1 MDRTGGAIYATV
13 CRGSVAPAST
23 NLRAQFERAF
33 PRRTNPEVRIFRAPG
48 RVNLIG
54 EHTDYNEGFVMPGAI
69 AFEHRVAVAANDSG
83 SLTIRDVKEA
93 RSCTFPVDDPDPQP
107 RHDWTDYVRG
117 VQIQLN
123 RLGYCIPGANL
134 LIDGHVPQ
142 GAGLSSSAA
151 LEVASALAL
160 LYACGCRLE
169 ARSIAQLCQRA
180 ENEFVG
186 ARCGIMDQVSSISG
200 RAGHAILLDCRSLE
214 AKYVPLPDNVALIIC
229 NTMVRHSIAA
239 GEYNQRRAEC
249 ERCVEY
255 FKSKR
260 DGIAALRDVT
270 EEDLQKYGHG
280 LPSPLLRRATHIVTE
295 DDRVLKAARAFETDE
310 LRAVGELMYQ
320 SHASLRDDYEVSCPE
335 LNVMV
340 ELAAAI
346 PGTYGSRMTGGGFGG
361 CTVSLVDRSAVERFT
376 EEVSAGYERATHIH
390 PDIFVTTL
398 ADGAGPLE

>member
-1 MDRTGGAIYATV
+1 V
-13 CRGSVAPAST
+13 KLAPPST
-23 NLRAQFERAF
+23 SNLRAQFEAAF
-33 PRRTNPEVRIFRAPG
+33 PRSANRDVRIFRAPG

-69 AFEHRVAVAANDSG
+69 AFEHRAAVSANDSG
-83 SLTIRDVKEA
+83 ALTIKDVQEA
-93 RSCTFPVDDPDPQP
+93 QSHTFRIDDPDPKP

-117 VQIQLN
+117 VQIQLS
-123 RLGYCIPGANL
+123 RLGCRIPGADL
-134 LIDGHVPQ
+134 LIEGHVPL

-160 LYACGCRLE
+160 LHACGRSLD
-169 ARSIAQLCQRA
+169 ARSVAQLCQRA

-186 ARCGIMDQVSSISG
+186 ARCGIMDQFSSISG

-214 AKYVPLPDNVALIIC
+214 ASYVPLPDSVALVIC

-270 EEDLQKYGHG
+270 EEDLKQYGSG
-280 LPSPLLRRATHIVTE
+280 LPKTLLRRARHIVTE
-295 DDRVLKAARAFETDE
+295 DDRVLKAARAFETDD
-310 LRAVGELMYQ
+310 LRAVGELMYR

-340 ELAAAI
+340 DLAAGV

-361 CTVSLVDRSAVERFT
+361 CSVSLVERGAVEQFT
-376 EEVSAGYERATHIH
+376 KEVAAGYERATHIH

>member
-1 MDRTGGAIYATV
+1 MKL
-13 CRGSVAPAST
+13 APTST
-23 NLRAQFERAF
+23 SNLRAQFEAAF
-33 PRRTNPEVRIFRAPG
+33 PRSANRDVRIVRAPG

-69 AFEHRVAVAANDSG
+69 AFEHRVAVSVNDSG
-83 SLTIRDVKEA
+83 ELAVRDVQEA
-93 RSCTFPVDDPDPQP
+93 QSHTFRIDDPDPKP
-107 RHDWTDYVRG
+107 RCDWTDYVRG
-117 VQIQLN
+117 VQIQLS
-123 RLGYCIPGANL
+123 RLGYRIPGADL
-134 LIDGHVPQ
+134 LIDGHVPM

-160 LYACGCRLE
+160 LRACGRSLD
-169 ARSIAQLCQRA
+169 ARSVAQLCQRA

-186 ARCGIMDQVSSISG
+186 ARCGIMDQFSSISG

-214 AKYVPLPDNVALIIC
+214 ASYVPLPDDVALVIC

-255 FKSKR
+255 FKTKR
-260 DGIAALRDVT
+260 NGVTALRDVI
-270 EEDLQKYGHG
+270 EDDLQQYGSR
-280 LPSPLLRRATHIVTE
+280 LPETLLRRARHIVSE
-295 DDRVLKAARAFETDE
+295 NARVLKAAHAFESDDIK
-310 LRAVGELMYQ
+310 AVGKLMYE
-320 SHASLRDDYEVSCPE
+320 SHASLRDDYEVSCRE

-340 ELAAAI
+340 QLAAAV

-361 CTVSLVDRSAVERFT
+361 CTVSLVDRGAVEQFT
-376 EEVSAGYERATHIH
+376 QEVAAGYERATGIR

-398 ADGAGPLE
+398 ADGAGPVE

>member
-1 MDRTGGAIYATV
+1 MA
-13 CRGSVAPAST
+13 SPASIET
-23 NLRAQFERAF
+23 LKAQFTALFRNGSN
-33 PRRTNPEVRIFRAPG
+33 RYVSVFRAPG

-69 AFEHRVAVAANDSG
+69 AFEHRVAAAANDSG
-83 SLTIRDVKEA
+83 KLTIRSLQED
-93 RSCTFPVDDPDPQP
+93 RRFTFPIEDPHPQP
-107 RHDWTDYVRG
+107 QHDWTDYVRG
-117 VQIQLN
+117 VQVQLT
-123 RLGYCIPGANL
+123 RSGCRIPGADL
-134 LIDGHVPQ
+134 LIDGHVPM

-151 LEVASALAL
+151 LEVASALAIL
-160 LYACGCRLE
+160 HTCGQSFTAPDL
-169 ARSIAQLCQRA
+169 AKLCQRA

-186 ARCGIMDQVSSISG
+186 ARCGIMDQFSSVSG
-200 RAGHAILLDCRSLE
+200 RAGHAILLDCRSLQPT
-214 AKYVPLPDNVALIIC
+214 YVPLPDNVALVIC

-260 DGIAALRDVT
+260 EGIVALRDVT
-270 EEDLQKYGHG
+270 EEDLQRYGSN
-280 LPSPLLRRATHIVTE
+280 LPQPLLRRARHIVTE
-295 DDRVLKAARAFETDE
+295 NARVLAAARAFESRD

-320 SHASLRDDYEVSCPE
+320 SHASLRDDFEVSCPE

-340 ELAAAI
+340 ELAAAV

-361 CTVSLVDRSAVERFT
+361 CTVSLVERNAVERFRA
-376 EEVSAGYERATHIH
+376 EVASGYEHATHIR

-398 ADGAGPLE
+398 ADGAGPAE